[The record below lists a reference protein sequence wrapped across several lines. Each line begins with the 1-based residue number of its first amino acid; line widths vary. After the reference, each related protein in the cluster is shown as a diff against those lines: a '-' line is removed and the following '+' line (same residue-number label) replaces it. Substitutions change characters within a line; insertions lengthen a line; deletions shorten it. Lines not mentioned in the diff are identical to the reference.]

1 LENILQELKKLN
13 IKNSVMGKNGDYYLA
28 KGKFYF
34 CKETSS
40 CKTNAVF
47 ADIYTILKL
56 KETTLKDL

>member
-1 LENILQELKKLN
+1 
-13 IKNSVMGKNGDYYLA
+13 MGKNGDYYLA